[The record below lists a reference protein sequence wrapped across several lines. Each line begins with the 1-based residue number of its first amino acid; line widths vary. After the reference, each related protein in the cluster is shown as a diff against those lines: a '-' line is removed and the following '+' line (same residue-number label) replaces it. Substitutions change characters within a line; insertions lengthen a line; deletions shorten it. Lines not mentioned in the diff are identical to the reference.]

1 MLHIGAMKTGT
12 TFLQQLLADHR
23 ALLGHHG
30 FLVPSDQGAGLRSI
44 LAGAHEPGHAG
55 RQARMSRRL
64 LSAVRAYDGRASL
77 VSWEFLSFLDR
88 AAAQRLLD
96 TLGVEVDVILTVR
109 DAARTMPAQW
119 QTRCRNGNTVRWPL
133 FAESIGEWLEDGR
146 PSPAARVFE
155 RTQGVG
161 RMLDVWLGVVGADRV
176 QVVTVP
182 HAATDRLLLWRR
194 FAEAAGV
201 DPSVVVEADVRSN
214 PSLGYPSCE
223 LLRRINEVLGPKVL
237 DDCGRLIR
245 AVVAPDLE
253 ARAGTEARVRLDGRG
268 LAVSS
273 AWNSRTAAA
282 IRGAGVRVVGDLD
295 QDLPT
300 QPPTDATS
308 VPPPTDAEL
317 LEAVGTARASLVGL
331 GASPA
336 ADHPS
341 DVDAAVQELAAMIRA
356 TADVDLTE
364 ARRARGR
371 GRR

>member
-1 MLHIGAMKTGT
+1 MKTGT

-23 ALLGHHG
+23 APLRRQG
-30 FLVPSDQGAGLRSI
+30 FQVPSDQGSGLRSI
-44 LAGAHEPGHAG
+44 LAGAHEPGHTG
-55 RQARMSRRL
+55 RQARMSRQL
-64 LSAVRAYDGRASL
+64 LTAVQEYDGRASL
-77 VSWEFLSFLDR
+77 VSWEFLSFADR

-96 TLGVEVDVILTVR
+96 TLDVETDVILTVR

-119 QTRCRNGNTVRWPL
+119 QTRCRNGDTVRWPR
-133 FAESIGEWLEDGR
+133 FAESVGEWLEDGR

-155 RTQGVG
+155 RTQGLA
-161 RMLDVWLGVVGADRV
+161 RMLDVWGGVVGADRL

-182 HAATDRLLLWRR
+182 PSTGDRLLLWRR

-223 LLRRINEVLGPKVL
+223 LLRRINEVLGPDVP

-245 AVVAPDLE
+245 AVIAPDLE
-253 ARAGTEARVRLDGRG
+253 ARAGTESRVRPDGPG
-268 LAVSS
+268 AAVAS
-273 AWNSRTAAA
+273 AWNAKAAEA
-282 IRGAGVRVVGDLD
+282 IRTAGVRVIGDLD

-300 QPPTDATS
+300 QPPADPAP
-308 VPPPTDAEL
+308 VPPPSTAEL
-317 LEAVGTARASLVGL
+317 LEAAETVRASLVGL
-331 GASPA
+331 GAAPA
-336 ADHPS
+336 ADRAG
-341 DVDAAVQELAAMIRA
+341 DVEATVEELATMIRSA
-356 TADVDLTE
+356 TGADLTA